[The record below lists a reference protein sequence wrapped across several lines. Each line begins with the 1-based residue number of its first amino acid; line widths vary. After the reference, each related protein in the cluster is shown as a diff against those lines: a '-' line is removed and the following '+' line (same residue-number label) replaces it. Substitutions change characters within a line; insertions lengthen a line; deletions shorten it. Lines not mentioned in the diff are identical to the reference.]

1 MVHIPPDYNP
11 PSGCDILYADEAII
25 ITNKPAGLLS
35 VSGSVA
41 ERSDCMISRV
51 QEVYPDALTV
61 HRLDM
66 STSGILVLARGKE
79 VHRILSMAF
88 AAREVDKRYI
98 AVVDGK
104 MQQSKGEID
113 LPLIA
118 DWPNRPKQKV
128 DFEIGKPSLTRYKI
142 LSYDAVLNATRVEL
156 EPVTG
161 RSHQLRVHLLSIGH
175 VILGDDL
182 YAPTAILNKAPR
194 LLLHASYIRLPHPI
208 TKERL
213 TFNSPAPF

>member
-1 MVHIPPDYNP
+1 MNTPPDYRP
-11 PSGCDILYADEAII
+11 PEGCDILYADEALII
-25 ITNKPAGLLS
+25 VNKPAGLLS
-35 VSGSVA
+35 VPGSVA
-41 ERSDCMISRV
+41 ERADCMISRV
-51 QEVYPDALTV
+51 QAVYPDALIV

-66 STSGILVLARGKE
+66 STSGLLVLARGKE
-79 VHRILSMAF
+79 IHRLLSMAF

-98 AVVDGK
+98 AVADGK
-104 MQQSKGEID
+104 LEKTKGEIN

-128 DFEIGKPSLTRYKI
+128 DFEVGKPSLTRYKV
-142 LSYDAVLNATRVEL
+142 LSFNPELNATRVEL

-175 VILGDDL
+175 IILGDDL
-182 YAPTAILNKAPR
+182 YAPEAIRSKAPR
-194 LLLHASYIRLPHPI
+194 LLLHASDINLPHPI

-213 TFNSPAPF
+213 SFHCPAPF